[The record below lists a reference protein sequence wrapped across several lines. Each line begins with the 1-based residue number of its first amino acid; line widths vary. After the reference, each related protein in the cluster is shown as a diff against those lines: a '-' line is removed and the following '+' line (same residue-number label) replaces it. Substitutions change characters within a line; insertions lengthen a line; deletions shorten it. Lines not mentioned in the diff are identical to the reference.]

1 MTLIN
6 RLFLHPSRRLLQGYS
21 LANLIAQIL
30 IVLTGGVVRLTGSGL
45 GCPTWPKCT
54 DDSLVTVPEQGIH
67 GVIEF
72 ANRTLTGALI
82 IVAGLAFLAA
92 LGQAKDQRRGLIGP
106 AIAVIAGIF
115 VQAVVGGVS
124 VWVKLNP
131 WIVATHFIL
140 SAILIAVASLLY
152 WRALNIE
159 TDAVPQ
165 RAYLFSPLLTVIGS
179 VTVVIGVLVTGAGP
193 HAGDPGTPRNGF
205 DLEVIEHWHAYP
217 AYLTLALASLIWFW
231 LYQVRSEGLLAAR
244 RIQLALVCIL
254 LLQAGVGILQ
264 ARTGVPA
271 SLVAIHM
278 LLASILVSL
287 LTLQQ
292 LAIRSR

>member
-1 MTLIN
+1 M
-6 RLFLHPSRRLLQGYS
+6 
-21 LANLIAQIL
+21 
-30 IVLTGGVVRLTGSGL
+30 
-45 GCPTWPKCT
+45 PK
-54 DDSLVTVPEQGIH
+54 
-67 GVIEF
+67 
-72 ANRTLTGALI
+72 
-82 IVAGLAFLAA
+82 
-92 LGQAKDQRRGLIGP
+92 
-106 AIAVIAGIF
+106 
-115 VQAVVGGVS
+115 
-124 VWVKLNP
+124 
-131 WIVATHFIL
+131 
-140 SAILIAVASLLY
+140 
-152 WRALNIE
+152 
-159 TDAVPQ
+159 

-231 LYQVRSEGLLAAR
+231 LFQVRIEGLLAAR
-244 RIQLALVCIL
+244 RIQLALVCTL
-254 LLQAGVGILQ
+254 LLQAGVGIWQ

-292 LAIRSR
+292 LAIRSK